1 MRVTKNQRGVA
12 IVETAL
18 TLLPFFVFLFAIVEA
33 GWFFYV
39 QSTITNAAREGAK
52 MAAKPLTQTDTL
64 QSQDEIR
71 TYLAGYLSTIGVNC
85 PTCITLTRDT
95 VVECPSPT
103 CTPAH
108 NVIRS
113 RVRVQ
118 ITYSPL
124 TLSMFGTLAFP
135 MHGEALMRTETSSY

>member
-1 MRVTKNQRGVA
+1 MRGTRNERGVA
-12 IVETAL
+12 VVETAL
-18 TLLPFFVFLFAIVEA
+18 TLLPFLVFLFAIVEA

-39 QSTITNAAREGAK
+39 QATITNAAREGAK
-52 MAAKPLTQTDTL
+52 MAAKPLTQSDTL
-64 QSQDEIR
+64 QTQAEIR

-95 VVECPSPT
+95 VNECPG

-118 ITYSPL
+118 ITYSPI
-124 TLSMFGTLAFP
+124 TLSMFTALAFP
-135 MHGEALMRTETSSY
+135 MHGEALMRTETSEY